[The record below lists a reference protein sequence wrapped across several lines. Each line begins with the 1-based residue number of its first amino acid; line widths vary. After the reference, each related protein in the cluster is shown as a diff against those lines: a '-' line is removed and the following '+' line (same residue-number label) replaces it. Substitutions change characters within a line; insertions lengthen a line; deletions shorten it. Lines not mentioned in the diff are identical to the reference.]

1 MVFDMKHGLD
11 MKRLRENRLYGQIID
26 FRANVSYPN
35 RILRKTVRASLFSFK
50 SRREKRKRESFR
62 LMEGPLT
69 QHCKFMS
76 YRHNSILSD
85 DNLAEQKKVLHD
97 SEAKLISRVNNPPQ
111 SESEIEVSLVKR
123 DLA

>member
-50 SRREKRKRESFR
+50 SRRARKKEERKFSPDGESTEPA
-62 LMEGPLT
+62 L
-69 QHCKFMS
+69 QV
-76 YRHNSILSD
+76 Y
-85 DNLAEQKKVLHD
+85 VLQ
-97 SEAKLISRVNNPPQ
+97 VQ
-111 SESEIEVSLVKR
+111 
-123 DLA
+123 